1 MPALLPGVGTMATIV
16 GTMSVEMVFMMKTEV
31 EMCLALLYLFGGDL
45 EDPSQRQM
53 AFLLAAVS
61 THDVATG
68 RNLLVDLGESSWDAL
83 WSYTPAGDWRRS
95 RCHDVRFPYHPPCA
109 GNSDSLR
116 CLHEESRPRGAPRG
130 SGL

>member
-1 MPALLPGVGTMATIV
+1 MPVLLPGVGTMATIV
-16 GTMSVEMVFMMKTEV
+16 GTMSVEVVFMMKTEV

-61 THDVATG
+61 TTTSPRGGTCWWTSERH
-68 RNLLVDLGESSWDAL
+68 LGTPCGA
-83 WSYTPAGDWRRS
+83 TPAGHRRRS